1 LSVSSSEAMN
11 RTQPF
16 GLGYSPTLVDRFGL
30 WLSSRRIRS
39 AVRDFRQLRV
49 ADIGCGY
56 NAHFARTLLPQV
68 RSLALADLAIAEDLK
83 KDPKITAL
91 EGRLPDSL
99 APLEDGSQ
107 DVVICN
113 SVIEHLFEPLDTLS
127 HLARICA
134 GGGVALI
141 NVPTW
146 RGKWFLE
153 LAAFRLGVAPAAEM
167 NDHKMYY
174 DPSDLWPLLVR
185 SGFLPKDIKL
195 FKHKGGLNTFAICRK
210 QATGGPAA
218 SEEGC

>member
-1 LSVSSSEAMN
+1 MK
-11 RTQPF
+11 RTVPF
-16 GLGYSPTLVDRFGL
+16 GLAYSPTVVDRFGL

-39 AVRDFRQLRV
+39 AVRDFRELRV

-56 NAHFARTLLPQV
+56 NALFARTILPDV
-68 RSLALADLAIAEDLK
+68 RSLALADLAIAEDLRK
-83 KDPKITAL
+83 HTKVRVL

-99 APLEDGSQ
+99 APLEDESQ

-134 GGGVALI
+134 GRGVALI

-153 LAAFRLGVAPAAEM
+153 FAAFRLGVSPEAEM
-167 NDHKMYY
+167 DDHKMYY
-174 DPSDLWPLLVR
+174 DPTDLWPLLVR
-185 SGFLPKDIKL
+185 SGFRPKDIKL
-195 FKHKGGLNTFAICRK
+195 FKHKFGLNTFAICRK
-210 QATGGPAA
+210 PATN
-218 SEEGC
+218 

>member
-1 LSVSSSEAMN
+1 
-11 RTQPF
+11 
-16 GLGYSPTLVDRFGL
+16 
-30 WLSSRRIRS
+30 
-39 AVRDFRQLRV
+39 VRNFHQLRV

-56 NAHFARTLLPQV
+56 NAHFARTLVPKV

-134 GGGVALI
+134 GGGGVVLI

-153 LAAFRLGVAPAAEM
+153 LAAFRLGVAPEAEM

-185 SGFLPKDIKL
+185 SGFRPKDIKL

-210 QATGGPAA
+210 QATDGPTA